1 MNSQLDLFLVE
12 EIWMKILCNLV
23 KTKSLEASC
32 SSFENSR
39 SFQSVKRFW
48 SWNNIL
54 FLLAEP
60 SLIIAWVGSRG
71 MWLVTNTWL
80 PGAVQLQGLRNQD
93 CTLWLCQPETY
104 VATSTTKNPT
114 ETGKG
119 LPSWSFFHTRRTSGK
134 PHGVSLC
141 PGVPYALTVSNIKVR
156 GGILGVTFWSLRRML
171 WMSISYIYIHINMH
185 IFTPICKTW
194 TTLPKIF
201 ADGWFNYQENLCEF
215 LKLTLTFQKG
225 WGITIDLHAS
235 WLASRTQS
243 QYFAISFAGAKNIS
257 QNSVEMFRT
266 HLILWCKD
274 ADASFL
280 IIFLCLSLREKNI
293 FFFQKVDFII

>member
-1 MNSQLDLFLVE
+1 
-12 EIWMKILCNLV
+12 
-23 KTKSLEASC
+23 
-32 SSFENSR
+32 
-39 SFQSVKRFW
+39 
-48 SWNNIL
+48 
-54 FLLAEP
+54 
-60 SLIIAWVGSRG
+60 
-71 MWLVTNTWL
+71 
-80 PGAVQLQGLRNQD
+80 
-93 CTLWLCQPETY
+93 
-104 VATSTTKNPT
+104 
-114 ETGKG
+114 
-119 LPSWSFFHTRRTSGK
+119 
-134 PHGVSLC
+134 
-141 PGVPYALTVSNIKVR
+141 
-156 GGILGVTFWSLRRML
+156 
-171 WMSISYIYIHINMH
+171 MH

-201 ADGWFNYQENLCEF
+201 ADGWLNYQENLCEF

-293 FFFQKVDFII
+293 FFFQKVDFTI